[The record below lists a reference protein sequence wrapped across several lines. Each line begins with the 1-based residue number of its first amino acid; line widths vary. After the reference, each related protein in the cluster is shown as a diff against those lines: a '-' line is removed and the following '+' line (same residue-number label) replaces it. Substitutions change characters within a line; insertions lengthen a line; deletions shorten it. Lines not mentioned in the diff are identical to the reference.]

1 MKDIKMETAVGLFM
15 LLGIA
20 CMAWL
25 SIKLGSVDIGG
36 GKNRMSVEAV
46 FTSAQGLK
54 AGGGV
59 EIAGVEIGR
68 IKSIEI
74 RDYRAVV
81 WMEVRRDIPLQ
92 EDVIASIRTRG
103 LIGDKYIDISPGGS
117 DRLIQPGG
125 KIRETEPP
133 VDFEKLIGQ
142 FIHGKAE
149 NGGDAK

>member
-20 CMAWL
+20 CLAWL
-25 SIKLGSVDIGG
+25 SIRLGDVDIGG
-36 GKNRMSVEAV
+36 AARMPVMAE
-46 FTSAQGLK
+46 FTTVQGLK
-54 AGGGV
+54 VG
-59 EIAGVEIGR
+59 AGVEVAGVQVGT

-74 RDYRAVV
+74 RDYKAVV
-81 WMEVRRDIPLQ
+81 QMEIRKDITLQ
-92 EDVIASIRTRG
+92 EDAIASIRTRG

-117 DRLIQPGG
+117 DRLIEPGG

-142 FIHGKAE
+142 FIHGQAASGE
-149 NGGDAK
+149 AK